1 MLSVNVKTKGAR
13 FTIPVPYILLNIGV
27 SILTSKLL
35 IRQANK
41 WSKPHLD
48 NKNISFTIPS
58 IDKKVLNKIIR
69 EELKQ
74 HKGFELLN
82 VKAQDGTEVRIRL

>member
-1 MLSVNVKTKGAR
+1 MLSVNVKTKGAK

-35 IRQANK
+35 IRHANK

-48 NKNISFTIPS
+48 KKKISFTIPP
-58 IDKKVLNKIIR
+58 IEKAALNKIIR
-69 EELKQ
+69 ELKQ
-74 HKGFELLN
+74 HKGFELVN

>member
-1 MLSVNVKTKGAR
+1 MLSVNVKTKGAK

-35 IRQANK
+35 IKHANK

-48 NKNISFTIPS
+48 QKNISFTIPS
-58 IDKKVLNKIIR
+58 IDKKVLQKIIR
-69 EELKQ
+69 ELKN
-74 HKGFELLN
+74 HKGFELVN
-82 VKAQDGTEVRIRL
+82 VKAQDGTEVKIRL

>member
-1 MLSVNVKTKGAR
+1 MLSVNVKTKGAK

-35 IRQANK
+35 IRHANK

-48 NKNISFTIPS
+48 QKNISFTIPS
-58 IDKKVLNKIIR
+58 IDKKVLKKIIR
-69 EELKQ
+69 ELKN
-74 HKGFELLN
+74 HKGFELVN
-82 VKAQDGTEVRIRL
+82 VRAQDGTEVKIRL

>member
-27 SILTSKLL
+27 TILTSKLL
-35 IRQANK
+35 IQQANK

-48 NKNISFTIPS
+48 NKNISFTIPH
-58 IDKKVLNKIIR
+58 IDKKVLTKIIR
-69 EELKQ
+69 ELKSY
-74 HKGFELLN
+74 KGFELVN